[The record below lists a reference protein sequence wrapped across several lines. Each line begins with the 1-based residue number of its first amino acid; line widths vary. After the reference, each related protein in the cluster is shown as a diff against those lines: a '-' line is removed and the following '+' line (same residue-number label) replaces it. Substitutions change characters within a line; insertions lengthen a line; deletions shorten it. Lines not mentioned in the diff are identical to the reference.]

1 MASLL
6 KKCSKCREEKS
17 VELFSK
23 SADRKDGLQRHCK
36 QCKREYAQAW
46 AKANPEEKLARARKF
61 NKNNPDYHRLYQ
73 ATYSPMRRALKLNAT
88 PKWLT
93 EDDLD
98 VIQWVYEMREERTNA
113 TGVMHHVDHIV
124 PLKGE
129 NVCGLHVWWN
139 MQILTAT
146 DNVRK
151 NNKWEVS
158 V

>member
-6 KKCSKCREEKS
+6 KKCSKCREDKDMDMFHKS
-17 VELFSK
+17 N
-23 SADRKDGLQRHCK
+23 ATKDGLQK
-36 QCKREYAQAW
+36 QCKVCRRATAKAW
-46 AKANPEEKLARARKF
+46 AKANPEQKRKNTEKF

-88 PKWLT
+88 PEWLT